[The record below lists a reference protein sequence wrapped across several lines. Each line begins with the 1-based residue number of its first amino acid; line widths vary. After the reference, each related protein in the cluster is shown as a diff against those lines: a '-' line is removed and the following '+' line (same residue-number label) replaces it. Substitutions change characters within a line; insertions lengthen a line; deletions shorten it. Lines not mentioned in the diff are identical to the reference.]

1 MAAPF
6 AELSEDEMSSLLD
19 EKNAAN
25 TKKATKTAIN
35 VFRQYLEAKDLKED
49 DVLASK
55 EPTFFA
61 SFMQKQERETA
72 NFNSKSSL
80 LGIRLGLQRL

>member
-55 EPTFFA
+55 EPFA
-61 SFMQKQERETA
+61 NVLCKFYAEARKRDGE
-72 NFNSKSSL
+72 L
-80 LGIRLGLQRL
+80 